1 MENQETREFQL
12 RESEL
17 DFKREEKL
25 RLLEDALRV
34 RNESSEFLAA
44 QRIEAIRQLKEAER
58 EKEFEKIRWRIFLF
72 LCVFLLC
79 FVLFYS
85 ILQTLNQH
93 CNYYLPILL

>member
-12 RESEL
+12 RENEL

-58 EKEFEKIRWRIFLF
+58 EKEFEKIR
-72 LCVFLLC
+72 
-79 FVLFYS
+79 
-85 ILQTLNQH
+85 
-93 CNYYLPILL
+93 

>member
-12 RESEL
+12 RENEL

-58 EKEFEKIRWRIFLF
+58 EKEFEKIRSICCYFYDFVKAFL
-72 LCVFLLC
+72 
-79 FVLFYS
+79 
-85 ILQTLNQH
+85 
-93 CNYYLPILL
+93 

>member
-1 MENQETREFQL
+1 MPILKSDKLLHIHIFGRRLMENQETREFQL
-12 RESEL
+12 RENEL

-58 EKEFEKIRWRIFLF
+58 EKEFEKIR
-72 LCVFLLC
+72 
-79 FVLFYS
+79 
-85 ILQTLNQH
+85 
-93 CNYYLPILL
+93 